1 MILKTYI
8 SDLHISEG
16 ERVRSDCPMCKGR
29 NTFTASKVEGN
40 VIYNCYKLGC
50 NTRGIQSIGYNKREI
65 GERLSRLSSDSVSDD
80 SFELPEYVTHD
91 ISNSIMQIFIRKWN
105 LQSIYLMYDVKDNR
119 AVFPIRN
126 TKGKLIDAVGRALSK
141 STVKWLRYS
150 GKADYYI
157 SEINNNTRSAVVVE
171 DVISAINVSSI
182 FNITGIAILGT
193 SLNHVHKQTLS
204 KYDTVLVAL
213 DPDASKKTLEY
224 TIELRNYISNVK
236 AVSLNDDI
244 KYKNKKDIET
254 IEELLNVS

>member
-1 MILKTYI
+1 MK
-8 SDLHISEG
+8 
-16 ERVRSDCPMCKGR
+16 
-29 NTFTASKVEGN
+29 
-40 VIYNCYKLGC
+40 
-50 NTRGIQSIGYNKREI
+50 SIEN
-65 GERLSRLSSDSVSDD
+65 
-80 SFELPEYVTHD
+80 
-91 ISNSIMQIFIRKWN
+91 QI
-105 LQSIYLMYDVKDNR
+105 DN
-119 AVFPIRN
+119 
-126 TKGKLIDAVGRALSK
+126 
-141 STVKWLRYS
+141 S